1 MGMYYVHLDEKI
13 VISEVAQYGFKPFTV
28 RLRATE
34 IKQPILIPPRSD
46 LPEVENSL
54 KSITVVGVEKGE
66 AMDEYLLS
74 LRNIGM
80 KNIIALEVSMPSGG
94 IREEQ
99 TLLNKSLIPTGAIYN
114 MTFSAQTAG
123 RTTDEGFIPDSVQP
137 KCVINAVLFD
147 DCSYEGDFVSAAK
160 MEARRIG
167 NKVQLKREVALLE
180 RALES
185 EGEAQTIL
193 ENIEQGIYSLGVNE
207 DADTMKEINRHY
219 PPLGDKLEDVVQ
231 GLKSGLAAFKYDLI
245 NKLKEYQEGQR
256 SIGRDDLRAWLK
268 ITKEHY
274 ESLLSVLC
282 ETNPSLH

>member
-34 IKQPILIPPRSD
+34 IEQPILIPPRSD

-99 TLLNKSLIPTGAIYN
+99 TLN
-114 MTFSAQTAG
+114 
-123 RTTDEGFIPDSVQP
+123 
-137 KCVINAVLFD
+137 
-147 DCSYEGDFVSAAK
+147 
-160 MEARRIG
+160 
-167 NKVQLKREVALLE
+167 
-180 RALES
+180 
-185 EGEAQTIL
+185 
-193 ENIEQGIYSLGVNE
+193 
-207 DADTMKEINRHY
+207 H
-219 PPLGDKLEDVVQ
+219 
-231 GLKSGLAAFKYDLI
+231 
-245 NKLKEYQEGQR
+245 
-256 SIGRDDLRAWLK
+256 
-268 ITKEHY
+268 
-274 ESLLSVLC
+274 
-282 ETNPSLH
+282 